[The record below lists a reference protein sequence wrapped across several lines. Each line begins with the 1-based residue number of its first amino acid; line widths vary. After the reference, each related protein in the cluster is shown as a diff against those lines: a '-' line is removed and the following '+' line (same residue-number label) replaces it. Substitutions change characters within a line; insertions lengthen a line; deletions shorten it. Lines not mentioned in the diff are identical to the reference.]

1 MDKDREAFFLRLKEE
16 LAGSADWP
24 ALYLYKFIVPT
35 DRDKI
40 EAVENAFDGL
50 GAVITTNQS
59 KNGKYT
65 SVSVNVEMR
74 DPDHVIEKYLA
85 VYEIEGIISL

>member
-1 MDKDREAFFLRLKEE
+1 MDKKSEEFFYRLKEE
-16 LAGSADWP
+16 LAGSTQWP
-24 ALYLYKFIVPT
+24 SLYLFKFIVPS

-50 GAVITTNQS
+50 GAVITTNKS
-59 KNGKYT
+59 KNGRYT
-65 SVSVNVEMR
+65 GVSVNVQMENA
-74 DPDHVIEKYLA
+74 DHVIEKYKA